1 MSEGNSK
8 SATAAEDELEEIV
21 EAARQVE
28 KRLRALYGS
37 LPAPPAGDTEGE
49 GEEEID
55 ATTEIRAVI
64 DCVLTDS
71 IGPAIR
77 DLLAA
82 VAYAR
87 KKRGSGDR

>member
-1 MSEGNSK
+1 MNEGTSK
-8 SATAAEDELEEIV
+8 LETAAEDVLEDIV
-21 EAARQVE
+21 EDAIQVE
-28 KRLRALYGS
+28 KRLRALHGS
-37 LPAPPAGDTEGE
+37 LPAPPTGDTEGE

-55 ATTEIRAVI
+55 ATAEIRSVI

-87 KKRGSGDR
+87 KKRGPGDR